1 MILVDSAKSCDSVL
15 RVAQLGIY
23 TGWITRFQPTL
34 MKALFSIQDKAAIKF
49 RDDYGKSNDKLSVGS
64 AIVPR
69 AGKIG
74 GTGNRFAHYANAA
87 EGLSFWYWA
96 VLGFEQVRF

>member
-1 MILVDSAKSCDSVL
+1 MNSKLILSRYNK
-15 RVAQLGIY
+15 
-23 TGWITRFQPTL
+23 
-34 MKALFSIQDKAAIKF
+34 DKAAIKF
-49 RDDYGKSNDKLSVGS
+49 RDDYGKCNDKLSVGS

-96 VLGFEQVRF
+96 VLGFEQVSF